1 MVASIN
7 STSTTTEKWREK
19 CWAWAESH
27 QPFEIREMGA
37 SHFMFCQEL
46 CGEYNY
52 TYEYRCQ
59 RSESVARFKPID

>member
-1 MVASIN
+1 
-7 STSTTTEKWREK
+7 
-19 CWAWAESH
+19 
-27 QPFEIREMGA
+27 MGA